1 MPARSVLVLSLI
13 AAVVS
18 SAARASES
26 EARGRCNDQRP
37 WCDTTLDPDR
47 RAGLLVDAMTLDERL
62 ALLAGTQ
69 TPNFNARMAGVPR
82 LGFPGFLIAD
92 GPAGISRPDDGTGLT
107 QPARSEALALPA
119 PIALAAS
126 FDTAAARRY
135 GATAAAE
142 ARDRGVDIL
151 LGPAMDLVRTPLAG
165 RGFETVSGEDPLLGA
180 RLGAAW
186 IRGAQARGVVAT
198 AKHYVA
204 YNQETDR
211 YGPGAVN
218 AVVDERTLRELY
230 LPAFE
235 AAVDAGVGT
244 VMSSYNRIN
253 GRYADESHR
262 LLREILKREWGFR
275 GAVISDFSLGT
286 HGTTSS
292 LRAGLDV
299 ELPGA
304 DLFAAAK
311 VRAAI
316 AAGRLRTADVDGA
329 VRRILRTLF
338 AFGVPDR
345 AAFANSGPRATP
357 AARRSAARELAER
370 GIVLLRNRARALPLD
385 GGRRLRSLAVIGSAA
400 SLYESGGGSSNVSP
414 PASVTPLEGLVRRAG
429 GGVRVRAA
437 GDDPAAAAEAA
448 RGADAA
454 VVVLADDS
462 SEFEDKTGISL
473 ADGDPACTGAGFGAC
488 GAAPVGEH
496 EALVRAVAAA
506 NPRTI
511 VVLETGGPVL
521 LPWAD
526 DVEAIVEA
534 WYPGQ
539 QGGDAIARVLFGDA
553 DPAGRLPQTFP
564 RRIEDLAVRSAAQY
578 PGVRAPGEAF
588 PTARYSERLEVGY
601 RHADARGLRPAYPF
615 GHGLSYTSFAF
626 RDLRVTR
633 SSDGGLRASVV
644 IANTGR
650 RPGDA
655 APQLYLGVPDR
666 PGVPQPPRR
675 LAAFAR
681 VALRPGAVR
690 RVAFRLN
697 RRALSSWDV
706 RRDRWAVVRGCHLVG
721 VGASSGDLRVVRRVP
736 VAIRRCR
743 PAPR

>member
-1 MPARSVLVLSLI
+1 VPRRLVLFLI
-13 AAVVS
+13 AAVL
-18 SAARASES
+18 AAPASVQ
-26 EARGRCNDQRP
+26 AAGRCGNASSRP
-37 WCDTTLDPDR
+37 WCDTTLTPDR
-47 RAGLLVDAMTLDERL
+47 RAALLLGAMTFDERL
-62 ALLAGTQ
+62 ALLSGTQ

-107 QPARSEALALPA
+107 QPDKSEALALPA

-126 FDTAAARRY
+126 FDTATARRY

-142 ARDRGVDIL
+142 ARDRGVDVL

-204 YNQETDR
+204 YNQEADR
-211 YGPGAVN
+211 YGPSAVN

-235 AAVDAGVGT
+235 AAVGAGVGI

-253 GRYADESHR
+253 GRHADENRR
-262 LLREILKREWGFR
+262 LLTEILKREWGFR

-286 HGTTSS
+286 HGTASS

-304 DLFAAAK
+304 DFFAASK

-316 AAGRLRTADVDGA
+316 AAGRLRSADVDAA
-329 VRRILRTLF
+329 VRRVLRTLF

-345 AAFANSGPRATP
+345 AALTNRGPRATP
-357 AARRSAARELAER
+357 RARRSAARELAER
-370 GIVLLRNRARALPLD
+370 GIVLLRNRRRALPLD
-385 GGRRLRSLAVIGSAA
+385 GRRLRSLAVIGDAA
-400 SLYESGGGSSNVSP
+400 RVYEAGGGSSNVSP

-429 GGVRVRAA
+429 PDVRVRTA
-437 GDDPAAAAEAA
+437 GDDPAAAAQAA

-462 SEFEDKTGISL
+462 SEFEDKTGITL
-473 ADGDPACTGAGFGAC
+473 ADGNPACTGAGFGAC
-488 GAAPVGEH
+488 GAAPTREH

-521 LPWAD
+521 LPWAG

-539 QGGDAIARVLFGDA
+539 QGGDAIARVLFGDV

-564 RRIEDLAVRSAAQY
+564 RRVEDLAIRAPAQY
-578 PGVRAPGEAF
+578 PGVRAPGAAYPE
-588 PTARYSERLEVGY
+588 ARYSERLEVGY
-601 RHADARGLRPAYPF
+601 RHADARGLEPAYPF

-626 RDLRVTR
+626 HDLRVAR
-633 SSDGGLRASVV
+633 APGGGLRASVV
-644 IANTGR
+644 VRNAGR
-650 RPGDA
+650 RPGVA

-666 PGVPQPPRR
+666 PGMPQPPKR

-681 VALRPGAVR
+681 VALAAGAAR
-690 RVAFRLN
+690 RVVFRLD
-697 RRALSSWDV
+697 RRALSSWDAP
-706 RRDRWAVVRGCHLVG
+706 RDRWAVVRGCHLLG
-721 VGASSGDLRVVRRVP
+721 VGASTRDVRLLRRVP
-736 VAIRRCR
+736 VAVGRCR

>member
-1 MPARSVLVLSLI
+1 MPAPVRRRLVLLSLI
-13 AAVVS
+13 AAVLG
-18 SAARASES
+18 AAPTTAG
-26 EARGRCNDQRP
+26 AKGRCDDRRP
-37 WCDTTLDPDR
+37 WCDTAQKPDR
-47 RAGLLVDAMTLDERL
+47 RATLLLRAMTLDERL

-92 GPAGISRPDDGTGLT
+92 GPAGISRPDDGTGLM
-107 QPARSEALALPA
+107 QPAKSEALALPA

-126 FDTAAARRY
+126 FDVAAARRY
-135 GATAAAE
+135 GATAADE
-142 ARDRGVDIL
+142 ARDRGVDVL

-165 RGFETVSGEDPLLGA
+165 RGFETISGEDPLLGA

-204 YNQETDR
+204 YNQETSR
-211 YGPGAVN
+211 YGPAAVN

-244 VMSSYNRIN
+244 VMSAYNRIN

-262 LLREILKREWGFR
+262 LLTEILKREWGFR

-286 HGTTSS
+286 HGTVSS

-304 DLFAAAK
+304 QLFAPAM

-316 AAGRLRTADVDGA
+316 AAGRLRTADVDAA
-329 VRRILRTLF
+329 VRRVLRTLF

-345 AAFANSGPRATP
+345 AAFRNRGPGATP
-357 AARRSAARELAER
+357 RTRRSAARELAER
-370 GIVLLRNRARALPLD
+370 GIVLLRNRRRALPLD
-385 GGRRLRSLAVIGSAA
+385 GRRVRSLAVIGDAA
-400 SLYESGGGSSNVSP
+400 RAYEAGGGSSNVSP

-429 GGVRVRAA
+429 AEVRVRTA
-437 GDDPAAAAEAA
+437 GDDPAAAAQAA

-462 SEFEDKTGISL
+462 SEFEDKTGITL
-473 ADGDPACTGAGFGAC
+473 ADGNPACTGAGFGAC
-488 GAAPVGEH
+488 GAAPAREH

-521 LPWAD
+521 LPWAG

-564 RRIEDLAVRSAAQY
+564 RRVEDLPVRSF
-578 PGVRAPGEAF
+578 GVRAPGAAF
-588 PTARYSERLEVGY
+588 LTARYSEGLEVGY
-601 RHADARGLRPAYPF
+601 RHADARGLLPAFPF

-626 RDLRVTR
+626 RDLRVAR
-633 SSDGGLRASVV
+633 GRDGGLRASVLV
-644 IANTGR
+644 RNTGR
-650 RPGDA
+650 RAGDA
-655 APQLYLGVPDR
+655 APQLYLGLPDR
-666 PGVPQPPRR
+666 PAVPQPPRR
-675 LAAFAR
+675 LAGFAR
-681 VALRPGAVR
+681 VALRPGDAR
-690 RVAFRLN
+690 RVAFRLD

-706 RRDRWAVVRGCHLVG
+706 RRDRWAIVRGCHRVE
-721 VGASSGDLRVVRRVP
+721 VGASSRDIRATRRVA
-736 VAIRRCR
+736 VGGGRCG
-743 PAPR
+743 